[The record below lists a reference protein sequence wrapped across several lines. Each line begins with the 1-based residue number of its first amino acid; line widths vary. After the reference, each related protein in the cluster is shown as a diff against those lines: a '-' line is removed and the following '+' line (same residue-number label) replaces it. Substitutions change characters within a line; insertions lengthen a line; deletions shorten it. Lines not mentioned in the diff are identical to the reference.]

1 MKKSTKFFCSVFI
14 IALIGLTA
22 ASCATGS
29 DTTQS
34 ESESIEMLNSDPE
47 NFSVEVVSLT
57 GNRASQKVSLEINF
71 INHDVNKDV
80 IINDFK
86 AFNEEGICHANYFP
100 LESFYAQTD
109 TVVNA
114 EWIVGYMVPSRN
126 QKLSVISCK
135 LNECLITLRKVK
147 IKSR

>member
-86 AFNEEGICHANYFP
+86 AFNLVMDYTTPEKINNVEKSQIISAFNYFI
-100 LESFYAQTD
+100 D
-109 TVVNA
+109 KV
-114 EWIVGYMVPSRN
+114 
-126 QKLSVISCK
+126 
-135 LNECLITLRKVK
+135 LN
-147 IKSR
+147 